1 MQEQEGLIQRFL
13 DDDLT
18 PEERVTFLR
27 AVDAD
32 QSLRRRW
39 LNLELVVTEAA
50 QLPRFA
56 PSARFMAQVQAKLAP
71 ESISLWDRIRA
82 AITLPRTLEWNLVGA
97 MAAACVAVVAVV
109 GLLRVGPE
117 RIVEV
122 PVPVVGGQAQ
132 TASFAQG
139 QESTV
144 FVRLVLLQPGA
155 RSVSVAGDFN
165 GWNPGQTQLE
175 RSEGGLWTATIPLKP
190 GRYQYMFVID
200 GKQWIADP
208 LAAEGAGDGFGAQ
221 NAVLDVSV

>member
-1 MQEQEGLIQRFL
+1 MQEQELLIQRFL

-18 PEERVTFLR
+18 PEERVTFLQ
-27 AVDAD
+27 AMDAD
-32 QSLRRRW
+32 SSLRRRW
-39 LNLELVVTEAA
+39 LNLELVVIQAA
-50 QLPRFA
+50 QLPRVA
-56 PSARFMAQVQAKLAP
+56 PSARFLAQVQAKLAP
-71 ESISLWDRIRA
+71 ESISLWDRLRA
-82 AITLPRTLEWNLVGA
+82 AVTLPRTLEWNLVGA

-109 GLLRVGPE
+109 GLLRIGPE

-132 TASFAQG
+132 QASFAPG

-155 RSVSVAGDFN
+155 KSVSVAGDFN

-221 NAVLDVSV
+221 NAVLDVSI

>member
-1 MQEQEGLIQRFL
+1 MQEQELLIQRFL

-18 PEERVTFLR
+18 PEERVTFLQ
-27 AVDAD
+27 AMDAD
-32 QSLRRRW
+32 SSLRRRW
-39 LNLELVVTEAA
+39 LNLELVVIQAA
-50 QLPRFA
+50 QLPRVA
-56 PSARFMAQVQAKLAP
+56 PSARFLAQVQAKLAP
-71 ESISLWDRIRA
+71 ESISLWDRLRA
-82 AITLPRTLEWNLVGA
+82 AVTLPRTLEWNLVGA

-109 GLLRVGPE
+109 GLLRIGPE

-132 TASFAQG
+132 QASFAPG

-155 RSVSVAGDFN
+155 KSVSVAGDFN

-208 LAAEGAGDGFGAQ
+208 LAAEGAVDGFGSQ
-221 NAVLDVSV
+221 NAVLDISI